1 MRTGMGSWAKR
12 VLWRGTAAAFPYL
25 ITLVVVTGCEQTP
38 AGPAKCG
45 PPADGDLI
53 VLIGPGQSDP
63 RWAGI
68 AGGAQRFIERY
79 PSLRLHAV
87 APPDN
92 SRAKLLRAVRDA
104 LSEEPR
110 VICLYISYPAR
121 ARAAIDKILY
131 RSIPLI
137 TMGVRPDNPQVFG
150 HVQVNLPGGAQS
162 LGEHLAEIAAGKQ
175 SYVLLHWQGASAEDE
190 HCYTRFMA
198 KARSPGG
205 LTLLEQRDASA
216 VKQTPAELLQE
227 MFTRFRHAGLAVTLH
242 PAPWLS
248 TPPAQLLGRDARF
261 ATLGAAPALWPY
273 LRSGEAAALVG
284 PIDGQIGALAVEM
297 AITAMSET
305 RQTGLIRVVESEL
318 VTRETLGE
326 FASRYAEAAGLDS
339 HELLASPAT
348 SRPAPP
354 ASRSPEP

>member
-1 MRTGMGSWAKR
+1 MGSWAER
-12 VLWRGTAAAFPYL
+12 VLWGATAAAFPYL

-38 AGPAKCG
+38 AGPAKCA

-53 VLIGPGQSDP
+53 VLIGPDQSDP

-79 PSLRLHAV
+79 PSLRLHTV

-92 SRAKLLRAVRDA
+92 SRARLLEAVRDA

-121 ARAAIDKILY
+121 ARAAIDQILHHG
-131 RSIPLI
+131 IPLI
-137 TMGVRPDNPQVFG
+137 TMGVRSDNPQVFG
-150 HVQVNLPGGAQS
+150 HVQVNLAGGAQL
-162 LGEHLAEIAAGKQ
+162 LGENLVEIAAGKR
-175 SYVLLHWQGASAEDE
+175 SYLLLHWQDASAEDG

-198 KARSPGG
+198 MTRSHGG
-205 LTLLEQRDASA
+205 LTLLEQRDASTA
-216 VKQTPAELLQE
+216 KQTPAELLRE

-248 TPPAQLLGRDARF
+248 APPAQLLGRDARF

-284 PIDGQIGALAVEM
+284 SIDGEVGSLAVEI
-297 AITAMSET
+297 AIIAMTDS
-305 RQTGLIRVVESEL
+305 RQAGLVRVVESEL
-318 VTRETLGE
+318 VTRETLGD
-326 FASRYAEAAGLDS
+326 FANRYAEAAGLDS

-354 ASRSPEP
+354 ASRPPQP